1 MAKLLADENVPLR
14 LVKALRKL
22 GHDVLRVQDPEL
34 AVQGTPDSDLLH
46 LATSLG
52 RAVLTENA
60 WDFVRL
66 HRASNAHA
74 GIVTF
79 TRDADI
85 AALASRVHAEVPES
99 GELTG
104 LLIRVRR
111 PAN

>member
-14 LVKALRKL
+14 LVEALCRM
-22 GHDVLRVQDPEL
+22 GHDVVRVQDPDI
-34 AVQGTPDSDLLH
+34 ASQGKSDDEVLQI
-46 LATSLG
+46 ATSLR

-66 HRASNAHA
+66 HRKSNAHS

-85 AALASRVHAEVPES
+85 AALATRVQAELPES

-111 PAN
+111 PEK